1 VASGSSAQKG
11 YFVKICIAILILFSA
26 FSTKAFEHT
35 VLKGDSL
42 WLLSQQYLG
51 TGVNWKQI
59 MYADG
64 TKPHAHDLVI
74 GRVVT
79 VSEFGAQSIQAPQSA
94 NPATDQRTTQ
104 SSHIASRGTSLS
116 FNTALYCCGAE
127 VVTMDAQGIFI
138 VIPQPHPFVTQSYA
152 PAKQEMATF
161 MNIKISKELFDAINT
176 N

>member
-1 VASGSSAQKG
+1 
-11 YFVKICIAILILFSA
+11 VKKCIAILILA
-26 FSTKAFEHT
+26 CVFSTKAFEHT
-35 VLKGDSL
+35 VVKGDSL
-42 WLLSQQYLG
+42 WLLSEKYLG

-64 TKPHAHDLVI
+64 TKPHAHDLAI

-79 VSEFGAQSIQAPQSA
+79 VSEFGAQSFQAPQSA
-94 NPATDQRTTQ
+94 NPATAQKSTQ

-138 VIPQPHPFVTQSYA
+138 VIPQPHPFVTPSYA
-152 PAKQEMATF
+152 LAKQEMATF